1 MSLNKKLDQMAEAWE
16 KYKHDELDEA
26 NVTGNLDGGEGP
38 PKTPYAFGKK
48 EDEKDNAEVLGYKK
62 VKEST
67 FIRMSKMMNE
77 ISYSEYRRDES
88 MSSKKKVNKAIQE
101 VNSKLHKIERI
112 INQNLKLKNED
123 GVDST
128 KYWKSTRNNL
138 KKISHKMMRISER
151 LLKF

>member
-1 MSLNKKLDQMAEAWE
+1 MSLNKKLDKMFESWE
-16 KYKHDELDEA
+16 KYKNEDMDEA
-26 NVTGNLDGGEGP
+26 NATGAVGGYET
-38 PKTPYAFGKK
+38 PKAFGEK
-48 EDEKDNAEVLGYKK
+48 EDEKENAEQLGYKK

-67 FIRMSKMMNE
+67 FMKFSKMMNE
-77 ISYSEYRRDES
+77 ISYKDYKKDETL
-88 MSSKKKVNKAIQE
+88 SSKQKVNKAISE
-101 VNSKLHKIERI
+101 VNSKLFRIERI

-138 KKISHKMMRISER
+138 RKISHKMMRISER

>member
-1 MSLNKKLDQMAEAWE
+1 MSLNKKLDKMFESWE
-16 KYKHDELDEA
+16 KYKHEEIEEA
-26 NVTGNLDGGEGP
+26 NLTGNVAGFE
-38 PKTPYAFGKK
+38 TPNAFAKD
-48 EDEKDNAEVLGYKK
+48 EDEKDNAEKLGYKK

-67 FIRMSKMMNE
+67 FMKMSKIMNE
-77 ISYSEYRRDES
+77 ISNMAYKNDYT
-88 MSSKKKVNKAIQE
+88 MSSKQKVNKAIKE
-101 VNSKLHKIERI
+101 VNSKLFKIERI
-112 INQNLKLKNED
+112 INQNLKLKNEE

>member
-16 KYKHDELDEA
+16 KYKHEDIDEA
-26 NVTGNLDGGEGP
+26 NVTGNVAGYET
-38 PKTPYAFGKK
+38 PKAFGDE
-48 EDEKDNAEVLGYKK
+48 EDEKDNAEKLGYKK
-62 VKEST
+62 VKESVFMT
-67 FIRMSKMMNE
+67 MSKMMNE
-77 ISYSEYRRDES
+77 ISYSDYKRDET

-101 VNSKLHKIERI
+101 VNSKLFKIERI

-138 KKISHKMMRISER
+138 KKISHRMMRISER